1 MPIYEYECQQCGHT
15 LDALEKIS
23 DSPQRKCPEC
33 GRLKLK
39 RLVSAPKFRLKGEG
53 WYETDFKSDNKR
65 NLADSGN
72 ESAPKDAAK
81 SDGGEKKPAKTESAK
96 KEKKAAKSSDGGKAA

>member
-72 ESAPKDAAK
+72 DSAPKDNSK
-81 SDGGEKKPAKTESAK
+81 SDGGEKKPATADGAK
-96 KEKKAAKSSDGGKAA
+96 KEKKAVKSSDGGKAA